1 MQTADYRNTFTRL
14 KNLKMLH
21 LCGVNCDFTRAF
33 TNTKLVHLTEFRFTD
48 SPMLMMEAEVVS
60 LPSALPN
67 LECIDFSGSQ
77 ITNKLLRVLLSGL
90 KKVKSVILL
99 RLQTVDNET
108 AEIISQHVKTLTRLE
123 LGGMMNKSQKGFSFE
138 GIEKLCVAH

>member
-33 TNTKLVHLTEFRFTD
+33 TNTQLVHLTEFRFTD

-90 KKVKSVILL
+90 KKVKSVMLL